1 MRKNSSRETA
11 CVVLCVRER
20 EEMYEKRGKKE
31 IGLK

>member
-11 CVVLCVRER
+11 CVRER
-20 EEMYEKRGKKE
+20 EEMYEKRGKKD